1 MNVNLH
7 PPRWL
12 VYVAIVVF
20 CLLISVFIYISFSDI
35 LMGTIRHNR
44 HQVEDIKADAKHR
57 ADSLSVVISTQV
69 LMQQL
74 TADSLQKR
82 VESVARKADIDKKII
97 IRKYENA
104 YRQVLILSD
113 DSLALI
119 DSLNGP
125 KYEQLL
131 NRYGLGN

>member
-1 MNVNLH
+1 MNLNLH

-20 CLLISVFIYISFSDI
+20 CLLISVFIYVSFSDM
-35 LMGTIRHNR
+35 LMGTMRRSR

-113 DSLALI
+113 DSLAVI

>member
-1 MNVNLH
+1 MNLNLH

-20 CLLISVFIYISFSDI
+20 CLLISVFIYVSFSDM
-35 LMGTIRHNR
+35 LMGTMRRSR

>member
-1 MNVNLH
+1 MNLNLH

-20 CLLISVFIYISFSDI
+20 CLLISVFIYVSFSDM
-35 LMGTIRHNR
+35 LMGTMRRSR

-113 DSLALI
+113 DSLAVI

-131 NRYGLGN
+131 YRYGLGN